1 MKMKKV
7 YIADEHISSKQNGV
21 GTYMKCLLSCLEDLD
36 VDVNFLSFNSEE
48 RFFTVHEEKYC
59 RYYNFPLC
67 NHGKFMETGALCW
80 IILKMYVD
88 DSCDNVFFINHSPC
102 VDFLKNLR
110 KYYRKSRII
119 FTIHDQGWTAPLL
132 GEKEKLREIKSKRIS
147 KAKTHEAEYFCKRY
161 FIEEQKMYRIAND
174 VVCLSSSTKQLLQDT
189 YDVPEE
195 KIHLIPN
202 GMSVQTRKYTRSE
215 RNRIREELGIAP
227 QERVLL
233 FVGRTVKAKGIEIL
247 LQAFEELCRHH
258 GNLRLVIAGEVFKL
272 NEFSKLVPQSITRI
286 TYTGLLPK
294 ERLEMWYQAA
304 DIGVLPSYTE
314 QCSYTG
320 LEMMANGLLIV
331 TTNGNGLTDMFIPDY
346 NALVASIDSSFPE
359 NLERTLHQAL
369 LLEDNIREAIC
380 GKALDFVYSNYSL
393 QSMKERYRK
402 LLSQESRPD

>member
-1 MKMKKV
+1 MKKV
-7 YIADEHISSKQNGV
+7 YIVDEHISSKQNGV

-36 VDVNFLSFNSEE
+36 VDVNFLSFNSEN
-48 RFFTVHEEKYC
+48 RFFAVYEEKHC

-67 NHGKFMETGALCW
+67 NHGKFLETGALCW
-80 IILKMYVD
+80 LILKMYVD
-88 DSCDNVFFINHSPC
+88 DSCDNVFFVNHSPC
-102 VDFLKNLR
+102 TDFLKNLR
-110 KYYRKSRII
+110 RYYRKSRIV

-132 GEKEKLREIKSKRIS
+132 GDKEKLKEIKRKRIGKS
-147 KAKTHEAEYFCKRY
+147 QIHQTEYFCKKY
-161 FIEEQKMYRIAND
+161 FIEEQKMYHIVDD
-174 VVCLSSSTKQLLQDT
+174 VVCLSPTTRQLLHDT

-202 GMSVQTRKYTRSE
+202 GLSVRVRKCAYSE

-227 QERVLL
+227 EERVLL

-247 LQAFEELCRHH
+247 LKAFEELCRHH
-258 GNLRLVIAGEVFKL
+258 SNLRLVIAGEVFKL
-272 NEFSKLVPQSITRI
+272 NEFSKLASQSVTRI

-346 NALVASIDSSFPE
+346 NVLVAFIDSSFPE

-369 LLEDNIREAIC
+369 LLEDNIREAIR
-380 GKALDFVYSNYSL
+380 GKALEFVNSNYSL